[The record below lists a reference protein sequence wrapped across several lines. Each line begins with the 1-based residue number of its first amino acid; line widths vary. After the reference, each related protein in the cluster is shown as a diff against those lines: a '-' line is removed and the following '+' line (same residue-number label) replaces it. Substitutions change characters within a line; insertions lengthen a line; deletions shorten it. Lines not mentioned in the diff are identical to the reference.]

1 MQLVL
6 VMAMAMTAAPMAR
19 AQQATVQPAVADSG
33 DAMQATNVAQ
43 SIGIAFKDDLFAGTE
58 KFAKGATDVSEINLD
73 PKTMG
78 MVPGGYAGG
87 MAHRMKFMV
96 IRNYTYDKPGM
107 YNMDDVEVYRK
118 RLNDGTWSCSI
129 HVRNKDGATDICS
142 RSGTGNEGSE
152 MVIISAEPKE
162 LSFIHMSGNVSLADM
177 ARTGGSAAY
186 LNQDLYSGSGATAKT
201 AAAKAK
207 IDAEV
212 KAKIDAEVE
221 SRDAEAK
228 ARDAEAKARDAEAKA
243 RDAQA
248 KANVAM
254 KKKRTFRIG
263 SMSYSSESSTPAK
276 GSSASASSAG
286 TPTSGSSKP
295 ATPDSSASG
304 SNTAAPPATTPA
316 SSTPAK

>member
-1 MQLVL
+1 MTKTMQMVL
-6 VMAMAMTAAPMAR
+6 AMAMVVAPMAR

-33 DAMQATNVAQ
+33 DAMRATNVAQ

-78 MVPGGYAGG
+78 LVRGDNDGG
-87 MAHRMKFMV
+87 MAHKMKFMV
-96 IRNYTYDKPGM
+96 IRSYTYDKPGM

-118 RLNDGTWSCSI
+118 KLNDGTWSCSI

-142 RSGTGNEGSE
+142 RTTPGSEGSE

-177 ARTGGSAAY
+177 ARSGRANLNLDMNDTGDAA
-186 LNQDLYSGSGATAKT
+186 
-201 AAAKAK
+201 
-207 IDAEV
+207 
-212 KAKIDAEVE
+212 
-221 SRDAEAK
+221 AK
-228 ARDAEAKARDAEAKA
+228 ARDAEAKTRDAEAKA

-254 KKKRTFRIG
+254 KKKRIFRLG

-276 GSSASASSAG
+276 DSSASASSAG
-286 TPTSGSSKP
+286 TPASGSSKP
-295 ATPDSSASG
+295 ATPDSSASSG
-304 SNTAAPPATTPA
+304 SNTPAPPANAPA
-316 SSTPAK
+316 SGTPVK

>member
-1 MQLVL
+1 MFGNIRRTQMTKTMQMVL
-6 VMAMAMTAAPMAR
+6 VMAMAATPMAR

-33 DAMQATNVAQ
+33 DAMQATYVAQ
-43 SIGIAFKDDLFAGTE
+43 SIGVAFKDDLFAGTE

-78 MVPGGYAGG
+78 LIRGDNDGG

-96 IRNYTYDKPGM
+96 IRSYTYDKPGM

-142 RSGTGNEGSE
+142 RSASDGSSE
-152 MVIISAEPKE
+152 MVILSAEPKE
-162 LSFIHMSGNVSLADM
+162 LSFIHMSGNLSLADM

-228 ARDAEAKARDAEAKA
+228 ARDA
-243 RDAQA
+243 QA

-254 KKKRTFRIG
+254 KKKRTFRLG

-276 GSSASASSAG
+276 KSSAPASS
-286 TPTSGSSKP
+286 TGSP
-295 ATPDSSASG
+295 ATPDSSASSG
-304 SNTAAPPATTPA
+304 SNTAAPPATPPA
-316 SSTPAK
+316 SSAPAK